1 MLDKLLELK
10 DEKYADFQ
18 GKLTPTVPREKI
30 IGVRVPLARS
40 LAKKYAGTE
49 EAQRFIEDLPHDYYD
64 ENMLH
69 GLLISDIKDYDLCI
83 REVDRFLPY
92 VDNWAVC
99 DIMSPK
105 VFKKHKK
112 ELLEKI
118 YEWSGSDEI
127 YKCRFGIVM
136 LMRYFLDED
145 FKPEYLEIPA
155 GINSDEYYIQMA
167 IAWFF
172 ATALA
177 KQWDD
182 TIVYF
187 ENNVLSTWVHNKSIQ
202 KACES
207 YRVTPEQKQYL
218 RTLKK

>member
-105 VFKKHKK
+105 VFKKHKT

-202 KACES
+202 KSCES

>member
-105 VFKKHKK
+105 VFKKHKT